1 MKRILLLLTALA
13 LSAVVSAPLM
23 AQESPFVGSWKFNAE
38 KSKFTGVPMPKSLD
52 RTVEADGKGAK
63 YTYKG
68 TNGEGK
74 PIDYTFSTML
84 DGKASPVT
92 GTGAPGGADSI
103 SIKRVNASKT
113 TGAFYKGGKQTGT
126 STAEVSKDGKV
137 TTVTGSGKTADGK
150 EYNTTS
156 VYDKQ

>member
-52 RTVEADGKGAK
+52 RTVEAEGKGAK

-74 PIDYTFSTML
+74 PIDYSFSTKY
-84 DGKASPVT
+84 DGKASPLT
-92 GTGAPGGADSI
+92 GTGMPRGADSVTM
-103 SIKRVNASKT
+103 KRVNARKTATVLSK
-113 TGAFYKGGKQTGT
+113 AGKEIGK
-126 STAEVSKDGKV
+126 STAEVSEDGKV
-137 TTVTGSGKTADGK
+137 TTIKGTGKTADGK
-150 EYNTTS
+150 EFSTTS
-156 VYDKQ
+156 VFDKQ

>member
-23 AQESPFVGSWKFNAE
+23 AQESPFVGSWKLNTE
-38 KSKFTGVPMPKSLD
+38 KSKFVGRPMPKSLT
-52 RTVEADGKGAK
+52 REVAAEGKGAK

-68 TNGEGK
+68 INGEGK

-103 SIKRVNASKT
+103 AITRVNASKS
-113 TGAFYKGGKQTGT
+113 TGVFYKGGKEVGT

>member
-1 MKRILLLLTALA
+1 MKRILLLLAALT
-13 LSAVVSAPLM
+13 LSAAASGPLM
-23 AQESPFVGSWKFNAE
+23 AQESPFVGTWKLNTD
-38 KSKFTGVPMPKSLD
+38 KSTFTGVPMPKSLD
-52 RTVEADGKGAK
+52 RKVEADGDGAK

-74 PIDYTFSTML
+74 PIDYTFSTKL
-84 DGKASPVT
+84 DGKPSPIN

-103 SIKRVNASKT
+103 TINRVNASKT
-113 TGAFYKGGKQTGT
+113 TGVFSKGGKEIGK

-137 TTVTGSGKTADGK
+137 TTVTGTGTTAAGK